1 MNYYDYRSYFNSI
14 ENDLDNIYSRQGEM
28 LTEIRNIHT
37 DTNDKL
43 DKIDQTLTSGI
54 TLISALIVVSAA
66 MKVIFG
72 R

>member
-14 ENDLDNIYSRQGEM
+14 ENDLNNIYSRQGEI
-28 LTEIRNIHT
+28 LTEIMDIHT
-37 DTNDKL
+37 DTNNKL

>member
-14 ENDLDNIYSRQGEM
+14 ENDLDNIYNRQGEI
-28 LTEIRNIHT
+28 LTEIRDIHT
-37 DTNDKL
+37 DTNNKL

>member
-28 LTEIRNIHT
+28 LTEIRDIHT

-43 DKIDQTLTSGI
+43 DKIDSTLTSGI
-54 TLISALIVVSAA
+54 TLISALIVVSAG

>member
-28 LTEIRNIHT
+28 LTEIRDIHM

-43 DKIDQTLTSGI
+43 DKIDSTLTSGI
-54 TLISALIVVSAA
+54 TLISALIVVSAG

>member
-14 ENDLDNIYSRQGEM
+14 ENDLDNIYSQQGEM
-28 LTEIRNIHT
+28 LTEIRDIHT
-37 DTNDKL
+37 DTNNKL
-43 DKIDQTLTSGI
+43 DKLDQTLTSGI

>member
-28 LTEIRNIHT
+28 LIEIRDIHT
-37 DTNDKL
+37 DTNNKLDKL
-43 DKIDQTLTSGI
+43 DQTMTSGI

>member
-1 MNYYDYRSYFNSI
+1 MNYYDYRTYFNSI
-14 ENDLDNIYSRQGEM
+14 ENDLDNIYSQQGEII
-28 LTEIRNIHT
+28 TEIRDIHT
-37 DTNDKL
+37 DTNNKL

>member
-28 LTEIRNIHT
+28 LTEIMDIHT

-43 DKIDQTLTSGI
+43 DKLDQTITSGI